1 MTQLLLVMLGGGL
14 GAVIRGFITNVCTS
28 RFNSKLPIA
37 TPIVNILG
45 SLIIGLLMGMTLNI
59 DWVHPFIVVGVLGGL
74 TTFSTLSSEL
84 VKLLTSEKNIF
95 NFLIY
100 SLLQYGVSFLSC
112 LLGYIMI

>member
-14 GAVIRGFITNVCTS
+14 GAVIRGFVTNVCTS
-28 RFNSKLPIA
+28 RFNSTLPIA

-45 SLIIGLLMGMTLNI
+45 SFIIGLLMGMSLNI
-59 DWVHPFIVVGVLGGL
+59 DWVHPFIIVGVLGGL

-84 VKLLTSEKNIF
+84 VKLLTSEKNMF

-100 SLLQYGVSFLSC
+100 SLLQYGVSFLAC
-112 LLGYIMI
+112 LLGYVIV